1 MNKLFLTMLFA
12 VSTTLAS
19 AQFVGL
25 TTLNEGTDSTWN
37 VTDKI
42 GVGYMV
48 SEKLMLAAT
57 MDGEDAYELLGRY
70 DVYNGVWATCIYNY
84 EKDSEAEISDVLD
97 IGVGYSYNVWNKF
110 YIEPNQIL
118 NKTSPSIP
126 LEIKFQKEIKPRYNY
141 LIKNPS
147 ETENLIN
154 VFERG
159 SIAMVKREKAA
170 VATFPRPVVN
180 IWWDQTA
187 NPRKPMTAP
196 EKTTME

>member
-48 SEKLMLAAT
+48 SEKLMVAAT

-70 DVYNGVWATCIYNY
+70 DVYNGVWATCVYNY
-84 EKDSEAEISDVLD
+84 EKDSEAELKDKLEL
-97 IGVGYSYNVWNKF
+97 GLGYSFNVWKKL
-110 YIEPNQIL
+110 YVDPYYVV
-118 NKTSPSIP
+118 PM
-126 LEIKFQKEIKPRYNY
+126 KED
-141 LIKNPS
+141 S
-147 ETENLIN
+147 EGN
-154 VFERG
+154 
-159 SIAMVKREKAA
+159 REGEFRLGISYKL
-170 VATFPRPVVN
+170 
-180 IWWDQTA
+180 
-187 NPRKPMTAP
+187 
-196 EKTTME
+196 

>member
-48 SEKLMLAAT
+48 SEKLMVAAT

-70 DVYNGVWATCIYNY
+70 DVYNGVWATCVYNY
-84 EKDSEAEISDVLD
+84 EKDSEAELKDKLEL
-97 IGVGYSYNVWNKF
+97 GLGYSFNVWKKL
-110 YIEPNQIL
+110 YVDPYYVM
-118 NKTSPSIP
+118 PV
-126 LEIKFQKEIKPRYNY
+126 KEDAEGN
-141 LIKNPS
+141 
-147 ETENLIN
+147 
-154 VFERG
+154 
-159 SIAMVKREKAA
+159 REGEFRLGLSYKL
-170 VATFPRPVVN
+170 
-180 IWWDQTA
+180 
-187 NPRKPMTAP
+187 
-196 EKTTME
+196 